1 MTTSVTLIKIDT
13 ADIPGLVLPS
23 VDPGSNVL
31 IDDDAK
37 VCRVITDDERDAA
50 SIDRNIDTFQLQ
62 DINLLTLDVDN
73 HNVTIT
79 YKNGASITL
88 LLGSIEYAAPVR
100 ASQYGQRNGLIYP
113 IDANGNP
120 LLNATDTPN
129 LVAIRTWYFNEAKRV
144 NDERIEIAET
154 VHAFTDAIG
163 NLSGA
168 AG

>member
-1 MTTSVTLIKIDT
+1 MTSHVTLVKINT
-13 ADIPGLVLPS
+13 ADISGQTLPS

-31 IDDDAK
+31 IDDDAR

-79 YKNGASITL
+79 YTGGASITI
-88 LLGSIEYAAPVR
+88 LLGSIDYAAPVR
-100 ASQYGQRNGLIYP
+100 AAQYGQRNGLIFP
-113 IDANGNP
+113 IDADG
-120 LLNATDTPN
+120 TPN

-144 NDERIEIAET
+144 NDQRLEIAET
-154 VHAFTDAIG
+154 VHAFADAIN
-163 NLSGA
+163 NLSSA
-168 AG
+168 AD

>member
-1 MTTSVTLIKIDT
+1 MTSHVTLVKINT
-13 ADIPGLVLPS
+13 ADISGQTLPS

-31 IDDDAK
+31 IDDDAR

-79 YKNGASITL
+79 YTGGASITI
-88 LLGSIEYAAPVR
+88 LLGSIDYAAPVR
-100 ASQYGQRNGLIYP
+100 AAQYGQRNGLIFP
-113 IDANGNP
+113 IDADGNP

-144 NDERIEIAET
+144 NDQRLEIAET
-154 VHAFTDAIG
+154 VHAFADAIN
-163 NLSGA
+163 NLSSA
-168 AG
+168 AD